1 MTLMSVLTAEK
12 FEEWVVE
19 LRKSNEDAF
28 SELFRQTYNPMLRY
42 ALRFTA
48 DEEAARDILQDVYIK
63 LWNKRVELEADKSLK
78 AYLYSMVRNRC
89 YNYLRDHSRVEI
101 GLDENPPADVSSQN
115 KEAETR
121 ETETLKSRVNSW
133 IEDLPVRQR
142 EAFELSRFEG
152 LDHSEIAEIMDCSPR
167 TVNNH
172 IVSALNYLR
181 NKYQQNQ

>member
-1 MTLMSVLTAEK
+1 MILMSVLTTEK
-12 FEEWVVE
+12 FEKWVVE
-19 LRKSNEDAF
+19 LRNSNEEAF

-63 LWNKRVELEADKSLK
+63 LWNKRVELEPDKSLK

-89 YNYLRDHSRVEI
+89 YNYIRDHSRVEV
-101 GLDENPPADVSSQN
+101 GLDESMPAEIESQN
-115 KEAETR
+115 EEQEKREAES
-121 ETETLKSRVNSW
+121 LKSRINSW
-133 IEDLPVRQR
+133 IEDLPIRQR

-172 IVSALNYLR
+172 IVSALNFLR
-181 NKYQQNQ
+181 NKYQQHQ